1 MRAQLSTART
11 FDWLFRALDAGIEE
25 IGTLRGDDDLD
36 SLRSDPRYR
45 NAIDVARTLE
55 RRARRTDLVLTSSVL
70 AVAMRRRTVV

>member
-36 SLRSDPRYR
+36 SLRGDPRYR
-45 NAIDVARTLE
+45 NAIDVARALE
-55 RRARRTDLVLTSSVL
+55 KESEKDDLVLAASVL

>member
-25 IGTLRGDDDLD
+25 IGTLPSDNDLD
-36 SLRSDPRYR
+36 ALRGDPRYR
-45 NAIDVARTLE
+45 NAIDVARALE
-55 RRARRTDLVLTSSVL
+55 KESEKDDLVLAASVL